1 MADSTPLPSGGP
13 AGNAVPVSP
22 VPEDLAG
29 ADLSRNA
36 SGMPDCARSR
46 ALALLRLCDPYEK
59 AERVTALRDAVRNG
73 VACWHPGQHFAMAGS
88 VPSSAS
94 SASSASTAST
104 PSTPSTLPGAL
115 TGDANAGDMGIPG
128 RPATPR
134 LVSPR
139 ALKQRAVTSI
149 EGRAALLHALAH
161 IEFNAINLA
170 LDALWRFDGL
180 PVEYYD
186 DWLQVAAEEAYHFS
200 LLATHLQTLGDGY
213 HYGCFP
219 AHDGLWEM
227 ARRTSGDWLARL
239 ALVPRTLEARGLD
252 ASPPIKAKLASAGD
266 AAGAAILDI
275 ILRDEIGHVAIG
287 NRWYRW
293 GCERSGC
300 DPIETYTRL
309 AAQYGAPRLRG
320 PFNLEARR
328 AAGFDEDELA
338 ALQAL
343 A

>member
-1 MADSTPLPSGGP
+1 MADFTPAPSGAATRNAVCGSP
-13 AGNAVPVSP
+13 EACPPGNARPVC
-22 VPEDLAG
+22 A
-29 ADLSRNA
+29 A
-36 SGMPDCARSR
+36 SDCAREH

-59 AERVTALRDAVRNG
+59 ARGVTALRDAVCNG
-73 VACWHPGQHFAMAGS
+73 LAHWHPERRLDVDKAY
-88 VPSSAS
+88 
-94 SASSASTAST
+94 
-104 PSTPSTLPGAL
+104 
-115 TGDANAGDMGIPG
+115 DARDADARDAGIPG
-128 RPATPR
+128 RPAVPR

-139 ALKQRAVTSI
+139 ELKHRAVTSV

-180 PVEYYD
+180 PAEYYD

-200 LLATHLQTLGDGY
+200 LLAAHLTTLGEPY
-213 HYGCFP
+213 RYGCFP

-266 AAGAAILDI
+266 AAGAAILDV

-293 GCERSGC
+293 GCARAGC
-300 DPIETYTRL
+300 DPIETYARL

-320 PFNLEARR
+320 PFNLAARR
-328 AAGFDEDELA
+328 AAGFDDDELA

>member
-1 MADSTPLPSGGP
+1 MADFTPVPGGD
-13 AGNAVPVSP
+13 AAHNAVSGNFTEPSRSSNAGV
-22 VPEDLAG
+22 VPA
-29 ADLSRNA
+29 
-36 SGMPDCARSR
+36 CAREH
-46 ALALLRLCDPYEK
+46 ALALLRLRDPYEK
-59 AERVTALRDAVRNG
+59 ASGVSALRDAVRAG
-73 VACWHPGQHFAMAGS
+73 RAHWHPERRFDVAEVAKVADVAGS
-88 VPSSAS
+88 ADL
-94 SASSASTAST
+94 AG
-104 PSTPSTLPGAL
+104 GADER
-115 TGDANAGDMGIPG
+115 DAGIPG
-128 RPATPR
+128 RPAAPP

-139 ALKQRAVTSI
+139 ELKHRAVTSV

-180 PVEYYD
+180 PAEYYD

-200 LLATHLQTLGDGY
+200 LLSTHLKTLGDGY

-252 ASPPIKAKLASAGD
+252 ASPPIRAKLASAGD
-266 AAGAAILDI
+266 AEGAAILDI

-293 GCERSGC
+293 GCERAGC
-300 DPIETYTRL
+300 DPIETYARL
-309 AAQYGAPRLRG
+309 AAQYNAPRLRG

-328 AAGFDEDELA
+328 AAGFDDDELA
-338 ALQAL
+338 ALQAG

>member
-1 MADSTPLPSGGP
+1 MTEFTPAPSGAAARNADPGHSSE
-13 AGNAVPVSP
+13 ACASGNAH
-22 VPEDLAG
+22 LAFTG
-29 ADLSRNA
+29 SA
-36 SGMPDCARSR
+36 CAREH
-46 ALALLRLCDPYEK
+46 ALTLLRLCDPYEK
-59 AERVTALRDAVRNG
+59 AHGVTALRDAVRDG
-73 VACWHPGQHFAMAGS
+73 RARWHPERRFEGGEPATQARAGE
-88 VPSSAS
+88 A
-94 SASSASTAST
+94 
-104 PSTPSTLPGAL
+104 
-115 TGDANAGDMGIPG
+115 GIPG
-128 RPATPR
+128 RPAAPR

-139 ALKQRAVTSI
+139 ELKHRAATSV
-149 EGRAALLHALAH
+149 EGRAALLHALTH

-180 PVEYYD
+180 PADYYD

-200 LLATHLQTLGDGY
+200 LLAQHLEALGEPYRYGY
-213 HYGCFP
+213 FP

-252 ASPPIKAKLASAGD
+252 ASPPIRAKLASAGD

-293 GCERSGC
+293 GCERAGC
-300 DPIETYTRL
+300 DPIETYDRL

-328 AAGFDEDELA
+328 AAGFDDDELA